1 VFVLRVEAEV
11 RPTESE
17 ERVVEAIRK
26 IVDVDVKIVDVGG
39 GYRVAVGESTDV
51 ACLRRLYTLLRQER
65 ILDAARAYAM
75 RFRRG
80 NTLELKLHKQ
90 AAYAGHLS
98 FVTYDDESP
107 LGPIRL
113 TVISD
118 KLDEIVDWLAP
129 PTSQGRPIWEKPM
142 PSV

>member
-17 ERVVEAIRK
+17 ERVVEAIRN

-51 ACLRRLYTLLRQER
+51 ARLRRLYTLLRQER

>member
-17 ERVVEAIRK
+17 ERVVEAIRN

>member
-1 VFVLRVEAEV
+1 MFLLRVEAEV

-17 ERVVEAIRK
+17 ERVAQAIRNV
-26 IVDVDVKIVDVGG
+26 VDVEVRVVDVGG

-51 ACLRRLYTLLRQER
+51 ACLRRLHTLLRQER
-65 ILDAARAYAM
+65 ILDAARAYSM
-75 RFRRG
+75 RSRRG

-90 AAYAGHLS
+90 AAYAGHVS

-107 LGPIRL
+107 LGPIRI
-113 TVISD
+113 TIVSD
-118 KLDEIVDWLAP
+118 KLDEVLDWLAP

>member
-1 VFVLRVEAEV
+1 MFVLRVEAEV

-17 ERVVEAIRK
+17 ERVVEAIRN

-39 GYRVAVGESTDV
+39 GYRIAVGESTDV
-51 ACLRRLYTLLRQER
+51 ACLRRLHTLLRQER

-80 NTLELKLHKQ
+80 NVLELKLHKQ